1 MEQLITGELVLK
13 SYMPLQLE
21 KGMLFLTKFQQSTR
35 FETSELWELTEVPKT
50 PIEDFITI
58 NGAPVELMI
67 VDEEENVLATD
78 EQIGWWDEGEECEEF
93 RDITLEDINMIF
105 NENNGML
112 NVLSIFDEEQDRWLP
127 CFLMDKVILS
137 DLQFDEDEDEDDEE
151 KWMRKV
157 NEEEEE
163 GPCMSCSGTGED
175 STPDTRCII
184 CDGSG
189 SDRKLSFKFK
199 REDDD
204 NDWEYYEKH
213 PVDF

>member
-50 PIEDFITI
+50 PIEQFITI

-67 VDEEENVLATD
+67 VDEEENVLATH
-78 EQIGWWDEGEECEEF
+78 EQIGWWDEGDECEEF
-93 RDITLEDINMIF
+93 RDITIEDINMIF
-105 NENNGML
+105 NENDGML

-137 DLQFDEDEDEDDEE
+137 DLQFDDEE
-151 KWMRKV
+151 EK
-157 NEEEEE
+157 EEE
-163 GPCMSCSGTGED
+163 GPCMSCSGTGEG
-175 STPDTRCII
+175 STPDTKCII

-189 SDRKLSFKFK
+189 SDRKITFKFK